1 VTTLKRTLAV
11 ALCLMVS
18 NLPVLAAGAQ
28 RAGQINAL
36 MPSATRNDKPAK
48 AKDDLDW
55 NDVLKTTATGR
66 VRAGLTDG
74 SILSLGPNSELK
86 VVQHDAAS
94 QQTSLE
100 IGAGQL
106 RSKVVKITQP
116 GGKFEVKT
124 PNAVIG
130 VVGTDFYVEF
140 VDGHT
145 RVICYTGEVWV
156 NPNSAAHVLSGSQ
169 GASAANGTVH
179 LVAGQTVLVGPEI
192 PPAGWVPSP
201 TPLSL
206 QQSTIGDTNIAGT
219 GIGTTAGGVGGIG
232 AWHAV
237 LIGVAVIGAS
247 TGVILG
253 TKNSGQPSLPRTPTC
268 PPNSP
273 KCGGGG

>member
-1 VTTLKRTLAV
+1 MTMTKRALAV
-11 ALCLMVS
+11 ILCLMVS

-36 MPSATRNDKPAK
+36 MPAATRNDKPAK

-55 NDVLKTTATGR
+55 NDVLKTTASGR

-116 GGKFEVKT
+116 GGKFQVKT

-130 VVGTDFYVEF
+130 VVGTDFYVEYA
-140 VDGHT
+140 GGNT

-156 NPNSAAHVLSGSQ
+156 SPSSGAQAVGQS
-169 GASAANGTVH
+169 SGTVH
-179 LVAGQTVLVGPEI
+179 LTAGQTVLVSSVI
-192 PPAGWVPSP
+192 PAAGLLPGP
-201 TPLSL
+201 TPLDL
-206 QQSTIGDTNIAGT
+206 QQSSIAGT
-219 GIGTTAGGVGGIG
+219 SVSDTLPGAAAGVGGGIG
-232 AWHAV
+232 WHA
-237 LIGVAVIGAS
+237 LVIGLVVAGAS
-247 TGVILG
+247 AGVVLG
-253 TKNSGQPSLPRTPTC
+253 TKDAGHTTPRPIKGCGQTGC
-268 PPNSP
+268 
-273 KCGGGG
+273 

>member
-1 VTTLKRTLAV
+1 MTTLKRALAV
-11 ALCLMVS
+11 VLCLMVS
-18 NLPVLAAGAQ
+18 HLPVLAAGAQ

-36 MPSATRNDKPAK
+36 MPAATRNDKPTK

-55 NDVLKTTATGR
+55 NDVLKTTGSGR

-130 VVGTDFYVEF
+130 VVGTDFYVEYAN
-140 VDGHT
+140 GHT
-145 RVICYTGEVWV
+145 TVICYTGEVWV
-156 NPNSAAHVLSGSQ
+156 NPQSGAHVQAQSQ

-179 LVAGQTVLVGPEI
+179 IQAGQMVQVGAEI
-192 PPAGWVPSP
+192 PPAGWIPNP
-201 TPLSL
+201 TPLDV
-206 QQSTIGDTNIAGT
+206 QQSSIAATTVSDTVPGV
-219 GIGTTAGGVGGIG
+219 AGGVGGGIG
-232 AWHAV
+232 AWHAI
-237 LIGVAVIGAS
+237 LIGVAVAGAS

-253 TKNSGQPSLPRTPTC
+253 TKTAGHSTPRPSKGC
-268 PPNSP
+268 GNPNG
-273 KCGGGG
+273 C

>member
-1 VTTLKRTLAV
+1 VTLLKRTLSV
-11 ALCLMVS
+11 VLCLMVS
-18 NLPVLAAGAQ
+18 RLPVLAASTQ
-28 RAGQINAL
+28 HAGQINAL
-36 MPSATRNDKPAK
+36 MPAATLNDKPTK
-48 AKDDLDW
+48 AKDDLSW
-55 NDVLKTTATGR
+55 NDVLKTTASGR

-140 VDGHT
+140 ANGQT

-156 NPNSAAHVLSGSQ
+156 NPNSGAHVQTQSQ
-169 GASAANGTVH
+169 GTSASNGTVH
-179 LVAGQTVLVGPEI
+179 LTAGQTVLVGPEV
-192 PPAGWVPSP
+192 PPAAWVPSP
-201 TPLSL
+201 TPLPL
-206 QQSTIGDTNIAGT
+206 QQSSMADTNVSGGAGAGGAAGGAGA
-219 GIGTTAGGVGGIG
+219 GIGSFTPIAIGLAVVG
-232 AWHAV
+232 AS
-237 LIGVAVIGAS
+237 IGVL
-247 TGVILG
+247 LG
-253 TKNSGQPSLPRTPTC
+253 TRNTGQSSTSRGKGGC
-268 PPNSP
+268 GNPNG
-273 KCGGGG
+273 C

>member
-1 VTTLKRTLAV
+1 LI
-11 ALCLMVS
+11 S
-18 NLPVLAAGAQ
+18 NLPILAASAQ

-36 MPSATRNDKPAK
+36 MPAATRNDKPAK

-55 NDVLKTTATGR
+55 NDVLKTTASGR

-116 GGKFEVKT
+116 GGKFQVKT

-130 VVGTDFYVEF
+130 VVGTDFYVEYS
-140 VDGHT
+140 GGNT

-156 NPNSAAHVLSGSQ
+156 NPQSGAQAGGQS
-169 GASAANGTVH
+169 SGTVH
-179 LVAGQTVLVGPEI
+179 LTAGQTVLVTSLIPAAGLLPE
-192 PPAGWVPSP
+192 A
-201 TPLSL
+201 TPLDL
-206 QQSTIGDTNIAGT
+206 QQSSIAGT
-219 GIGTTAGGVGGIG
+219 SVSDTIPGVAAGVGGGI
-232 AWHAV
+232 AWHA
-237 LIGVAVIGAS
+237 LVIGLVVAGAS
-247 TGVILG
+247 AGVVLG
-253 TKNSGQPSLPRTPTC
+253 TRTAGQSTRP
-268 PPNSP
+268 PPNNCQVNP
-273 KCGGGG
+273 KAC

>member
-1 VTTLKRTLAV
+1 MTNLKRALAV
-11 ALCLMVS
+11 LLCLLLS

-28 RAGQINAL
+28 RAGQISAL
-36 MPSATRNDKPAK
+36 MPAATRNDKPAK

-55 NDVLKTTATGR
+55 NDVLKTTASGR
-66 VRAGLTDG
+66 VRASLSDG

-116 GGKFEVKT
+116 GGKFQVKT

-140 VDGHT
+140 SGGNT

-156 NPNSAAHVLSGSQ
+156 SPMSGAQAAGQ
-169 GASAANGTVH
+169 AAGTVH
-179 LVAGQTVLVGPEI
+179 IVAGQTVLVSSVV
-192 PPAGWVPSP
+192 PPAGLLPES
-201 TPLSL
+201 TPLDL
-206 QQSTIGDTNIAGT
+206 QQSSIAGT
-219 GIGTTAGGVGGIG
+219 SVSDTIPGAAAGVGGGIG
-232 AWHAV
+232 WHA
-237 LIGVAVIGAS
+237 LVIGLAVAGAS
-247 TGVILG
+247 AGVVVGTRDTGHSTPRPIKG
-253 TKNSGQPSLPRTPTC
+253 CGQPNGC
-268 PPNSP
+268 
-273 KCGGGG
+273 

>member
-1 VTTLKRTLAV
+1 VTTLKRALAV
-11 ALCLMVS
+11 VLCLMVS

-36 MPSATRNDKPAK
+36 MPAATRNDKPAK

-55 NDVLKTTATGR
+55 NDVLKTTASGR

-130 VVGTDFYVEF
+130 VVGTDFYVEYA
-140 VDGHT
+140 GGKT
-145 RVICYTGEVWV
+145 TVICYTGEVWV
-156 NPNSAAHVLSGSQ
+156 NPQSGAHVQSQSQ
-169 GASAANGTVH
+169 GTSASNGTVH
-179 LVAGQTVLVGPEI
+179 LQPGQMVQVGAEI
-192 PPAGWVPSP
+192 PPAGWTSNP
-201 TPLSL
+201 TPLGV
-206 QQSTIGDTNIAGT
+206 QQASIADTSVPDAVPGAV
-219 GIGTTAGGVGGIG
+219 AGGVGGGIG
-232 AWHAV
+232 WHAI
-237 LIGVAVIGAS
+237 LIGIAVAGAS

-253 TKNSGQPSLPRTPTC
+253 TKTAGHSTPRGKGCTN
-268 PPNSP
+268 PNG
-273 KCGGGG
+273 C

>member
-1 VTTLKRTLAV
+1 VTILKRAV
-11 ALCLMVS
+11 AIVLCLFVS

-36 MPSATRNDKPAK
+36 MPAATRNDKPAK

-55 NDVLKTTATGR
+55 NDVLKTTASGR

-116 GGKFEVKT
+116 GGKFQVKT

-130 VVGTDFYVEF
+130 VVGTDFFVEYS
-140 VDGHT
+140 GGNT

-156 NPNSAAHVLSGSQ
+156 SPSNGAVTQGQGS
-169 GASAANGTVH
+169 GTVH
-179 LVAGQTVLVGPEI
+179 IVAGQTVLVSSVIPAAGLLPE
-192 PPAGWVPSP
+192 P
-201 TPLSL
+201 TPLDL
-206 QQSTIGDTNIAGT
+206 QQSSIAGT
-219 GIGTTAGGVGGIG
+219 SVSDTVPGVVGVAGGAG
-232 AWHAV
+232 WHAI
-237 LIGVAVIGAS
+237 LIGLVVAGAS
-247 TGVILG
+247 AGVVLG
-253 TKNSGQPSLPRTPTC
+253 TRDAGHTTPRQIGKGC
-268 PPNSP
+268 GSPNG
-273 KCGGGG
+273 C

>member
-1 VTTLKRTLAV
+1 MTTLKRALAV
-11 ALCLMVS
+11 VLCLMLS

-86 VVQHDAAS
+86 VVQHDGAS

-106 RSKVVKITQP
+106 RSKVVKITQQ

-130 VVGTDFYVEF
+130 VVGTDFYVEYIG
-140 VDGHT
+140 GHT

-156 NPNSAAHVLSGSQ
+156 NPNSGALVQ
-169 GASAANGTVH
+169 GQSPGATAANGTVH

-201 TPLSL
+201 TPLGL
-206 QQSTIGDTNIAGT
+206 QQSSIGDTNISGAGAGTAAGGVGVGT
-219 GIGTTAGGVGGIG
+219 GIGFTPIAVGLAVVG
-232 AWHAV
+232 AS
-237 LIGVAVIGAS
+237 IGVL
-247 TGVILG
+247 LG
-253 TKNSGQPSLPRTPTC
+253 TKTAGHSSSPKGCQP
-268 PPNSP
+268 P
-273 KCGGGG
+273 KCG

>member
-1 VTTLKRTLAV
+1 
-11 ALCLMVS
+11 MVS

-130 VVGTDFYVEF
+130 VVGTDFYVEYA
-140 VDGHT
+140 GGKT
-145 RVICYTGEVWV
+145 TVICYTGEVWV
-156 NPNSAAHVLSGSQ
+156 NPQTGAHVESQSQ
-169 GASAANGTVH
+169 GTSASNGTVH
-179 LVAGQTVLVGPEI
+179 LQAGQTVQVGAEI
-192 PPAGWVPSP
+192 PPAGLVPNP

-206 QQSTIGDTNIAGT
+206 QQSSIGDTNVSIAGL
-219 GIGTTAGGVGGIG
+219 GAGTTAGGVGGIG

-237 LIGVAVIGAS
+237 LIGIAVVGAS

-253 TKNSGQPSLPRTPTC
+253 TRNAGQTTTPPRTVC

-273 KCGGGG
+273 KCGGG

>member
-1 VTTLKRTLAV
+1 
-11 ALCLMVS
+11 M
-18 NLPVLAAGAQ
+18 AAGGQ

-36 MPSATRNDKPAK
+36 MPAATRNDKPAK

-55 NDVLKTTATGR
+55 NDVLKTTASGR
-66 VRAGLTDG
+66 VRAGLSDG

-116 GGKFEVKT
+116 GGKFQVKT

-140 VDGHT
+140 EGGNT

-156 NPNSAAHVLSGSQ
+156 SPMSGAQAMGQ
-169 GASAANGTVH
+169 GSGTVH
-179 LVAGQTVLVGPEI
+179 LVAGQTVMVSSVVPPGGLI
-192 PPAGWVPSP
+192 PQS
-201 TPLSL
+201 TPLDL
-206 QQSTIGDTNIAGT
+206 QQSSIAGT
-219 GIGTTAGGVGGIG
+219 SVTDTLPGTVAGVGGGIG
-232 AWHAV
+232 WHAIA
-237 LIGVAVIGAS
+237 IGLAVVGASAGVVIG
-247 TGVILG
+247 
-253 TKNSGQPSLPRTPTC
+253 TKDSGHTTPPQTKPGNNC
-268 PPNSP
+268 KTNPNL
-273 KCGGGG
+273 C

>member
-1 VTTLKRTLAV
+1 MTTISLISMRRALAV
-11 ALCLMVS
+11 VLCLLVS
-18 NLPVLAAGAQ
+18 QVPLMAAGAQ

-55 NDVLKTTATGR
+55 NDVLKTTASGR

-86 VVQHDAAS
+86 VVQHDATS

-116 GGKFEVKT
+116 GGRFQVKT

-130 VVGTDFYVEF
+130 VVGTDFYVEYA
-140 VDGHT
+140 GGNT

-156 NPNSAAHVLSGSQ
+156 SPSSGAVAQGQ
-169 GASAANGTVH
+169 GAGTVH
-179 LVAGQTVLVGPEI
+179 IVAGQTVLVSSVI
-192 PPAGWVPSP
+192 SPAGLLPEP
-201 TPLSL
+201 TPLDL
-206 QQSTIGDTNIAGT
+206 QQSSIAATSVSDTISGAAALG
-219 GIGTTAGGVGGIG
+219 GGVG
-232 AWHAV
+232 WHA
-237 LIGVAVIGAS
+237 LAIGLAVAGASAGVVIGIHGAGHS
-247 TGVILG
+247 SSVRPVNGCG
-253 TKNSGQPSLPRTPTC
+253 
-268 PPNSP
+268 PNNP
-273 KCGGGG
+273 KGC